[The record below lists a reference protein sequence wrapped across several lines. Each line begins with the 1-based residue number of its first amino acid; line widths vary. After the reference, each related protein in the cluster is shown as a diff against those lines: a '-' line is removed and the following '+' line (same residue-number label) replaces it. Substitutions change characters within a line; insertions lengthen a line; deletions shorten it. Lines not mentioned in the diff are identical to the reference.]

1 MLTSDAGNLAKL
13 KSLGK
18 YSEFSVVEKQQNRG
32 ADVPERPRIANVP
45 PCDLYSYYRD
55 AMESGFGRRSKQEE
69 SGQESAI
76 QAMEHSIL
84 HRGIEWVAGN
94 RDNH

>member
-1 MLTSDAGNLAKL
+1 MCRSGPESPMYHHATYTRTTGTLWRAVLAD
-13 KSLGK
+13 G
-18 YSEFSVVEKQQNRG
+18 G
-32 ADVPERPRIANVP
+32 
-45 PCDLYSYYRD
+45 
-55 AMESGFGRRSKQEE
+55 KQEE